1 MCQKE
6 KRKKSKFG
14 KNKHSFFQLIKERI
28 LHFDGLGKK
37 KTASNYTCAF
47 KHFKRFREDQDIAVE
62 DLTVRL
68 MKDFQLYLVGAGL
81 RMNTVSLYNRVLR
94 AVYNYALDEE
104 IIQTNK
110 RPFRKSF
117 TGQEKT
123 RKRAVS
129 QEVIK
134 TLILFPLT
142 AKKQLE
148 FARDLFLFSIY
159 MQGMPFVDIAYLRK
173 EQMKNGFISYK
184 RKKTNQYLTV
194 KLHDKAKAIINK
206 YWMDDPDCPY
216 LFPILYDPKR
226 KVLVM
231 YSSALRLHNKRL
243 KRISELIGLNEPL
256 TSYFAKHNILSI

>member
-1 MCQKE
+1 M
-6 KRKKSKFG
+6 
-14 KNKHSFFQLIKERI
+14 
-28 LHFDGLGKK
+28 
-37 KTASNYTCAF
+37 
-47 KHFKRFREDQDIAVE
+47 
-62 DLTVRL
+62 TVGL

-231 YSSALRLHNKRL
+231 SSC
-243 KRISELIGLNEPL
+243 
-256 TSYFAKHNILSI
+256 